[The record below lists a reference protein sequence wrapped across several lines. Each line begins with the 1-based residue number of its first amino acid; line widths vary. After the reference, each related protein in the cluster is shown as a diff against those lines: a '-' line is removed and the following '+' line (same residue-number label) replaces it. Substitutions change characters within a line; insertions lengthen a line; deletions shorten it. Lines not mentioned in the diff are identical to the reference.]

1 MTQDAD
7 ISDLTEA
14 EARAELARLSTLLAA
29 ANQAY
34 HGADDPEIS
43 DAEYDA
49 LKQRNAALEAAFPDL
64 KRPDSPSDQI
74 GAAPSEG
81 FAKVAH
87 TVRMLSLA
95 NACLLYTS
103 DAADDNRLV

>member
-14 EARAELARLSTLLAA
+14 EARAELARLSRLLAA

-49 LKQRNAALEAAFPDL
+49 LKKPLPD
-64 KRPDSPSDQI
+64 
-74 GAAPSEG
+74 APS
-81 FAKVAH
+81 AKASEAK
-87 TVRMLSLA
+87 T
-95 NACLLYTS
+95 TG
-103 DAADDNRLV
+103 DTKD